1 MYSRIKST
9 KSTASGAGNVSEPEA
24 DVPSRE
30 SVRNC
35 VCLDRCVSAVRA
47 VEVAVFVCLSSRCN
61 HVTEGEK
68 PYSL

>member
-30 SVRNC
+30 SARNL
-35 VCLDRCVSAVRA
+35 VCIDQCVSAVRA
-47 VEVAVFVCLSSRCN
+47 VVVAVFFCLSSRCN
-61 HVTEGEK
+61 HVTEAGK
-68 PYSL
+68 TYSL